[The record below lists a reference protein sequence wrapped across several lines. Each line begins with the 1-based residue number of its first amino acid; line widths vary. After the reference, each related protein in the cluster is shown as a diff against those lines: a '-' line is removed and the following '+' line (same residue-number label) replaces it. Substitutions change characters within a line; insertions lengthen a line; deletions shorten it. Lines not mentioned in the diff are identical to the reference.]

1 MYETYYRLRE
11 KPFSLTPNPEFL
23 YPSRHHQFAAMML
36 EYGIVNQAG
45 FFLLTGEVGSGKTLL
60 IRQLLGRIGAETT
73 VGLISNTNRNLGR
86 LLQWVS
92 MAFELPY
99 RGKDDAE
106 LYEQFADFL
115 IAEYAAG
122 RRVLLIV
129 DEAQNLDTLMLEE
142 LRVLSNV
149 NADQHLI
156 LQTLLVGQPEL
167 RTTLQRCELRQFAQR
182 IGVDYHLPS
191 LTIEE
196 TRNYVQHRLRVA
208 GGAPELIDNEAI
220 DLAYRHTD
228 GVPRLI
234 NQLCDLALVY
244 GFAEQISRIDVE
256 TMAQVI
262 ADRSKGGLFSSPAR
276 DESRPTIGA

>member
-1 MYETYYRLRE
+1 MYEAFYRFRE

-23 YPSRHHQFAAMML
+23 FPSRHHQFAAMML

-60 IRQLLGRIGAETT
+60 IRQLLSRIGADTT
-73 VGLISNTNRNLGR
+73 VGLISNTNRSLGR

-106 LYEQFADFL
+106 LYEQFAEFL

-129 DEAQNLDTLMLEE
+129 DEAQNLDLLMLEE

-149 NADQHLI
+149 NADQHLV

-167 RTTLQRCELRQFAQR
+167 RKTLQRRDLRQFAQR
-182 IGVDYHLPS
+182 IAVDYHLPA
-191 LTIEE
+191 LTVSE
-196 TRNYVQHRLRVA
+196 TGEYVRHRLRVA
-208 GGAPELIDNEAI
+208 GGDPNLIDDEAI
-220 DLAYRHTD
+220 ALAYERSG

-244 GFAEQISRIDVE
+244 GFAEQLVRIDVE
-256 TMAQVI
+256 IMAQVI
-262 ADRSKGGLFSSPAR
+262 ADRSSGGLFSPPKR
-276 DESRPTIGA
+276 DELSPVGA

>member
-1 MYETYYRLRE
+1 MYETFYRLRE

-60 IRQLLGRIGAETT
+60 IRQLLSRIDTATT

-92 MAFELPY
+92 MAFDLPY

-129 DEAQNLDTLMLEE
+129 DEAQNLDAPMLEE
-142 LRVLSNV
+142 VRVLSNV
-149 NADQHLI
+149 NVDQHLV

-167 RTTLQRCELRQFAQR
+167 RATLQRRDLRQLAQR
-182 IGVDYHLPS
+182 IGIDYHLPA
-191 LTIEE
+191 LTVEE
-196 TRNYVQHRLRVA
+196 TRNYVRHRLRIA
-208 GGAPELIDNEAI
+208 GGAADLIDDEAI
-220 DLAYRHTD
+220 DVAFKYSG

-244 GFAEQISRIDVE
+244 GFAEQISRIDSE
-256 TMAQVI
+256 IMLQVI
-262 ADRSKGGLFSSPAR
+262 ADRSRGGLLPLPAR